1 MDGVVL
7 FVGFSVNVRVSLFS
21 LEISAD
27 TLIMSH

>member
-27 TLIMSH
+27 TLMTR